1 MTRKVEV
8 KMVAQHNNHG
18 LKANGNV
25 DVSLKARYDEIT
37 NAMQLLQMLNNDI
50 IVSVKVAGGKPVKL
64 GMFRLNGLNF
74 NHDGESTI
82 KLNSTND
89 FVEVDNL
96 NVMVTSEPF
105 NVRFVAKVEM
115 EDDED
120 EE

>member
-1 MTRKVEV
+1 MIKTIEV
-8 KMVAQHNNHG
+8 KMVAQYNSHG

-25 DVSLKARYDEIT
+25 DVSLKGRYDEIT

-50 IVSVKVAGGKPVKL
+50 NVSVKVPGNKPCKL
-64 GMFRLNGLNF
+64 GMFRLNAVNF
-74 NHDGESTI
+74 NHDGDSTI

-96 NVMVTSEPF
+96 NVMVTTDPF

-120 EE
+120 ES